1 MAEEKEDEKDVIS
14 LKVGNLLPD
23 QEAIVRFR
31 FLTVLKLEYGAYALK
46 IPQSFFPLCDA
57 DYLYSFVAE
66 IQASSTITYVS
77 VPENAETIRNDAKPN
92 LITIERRGASGNE
105 VVKDLSVFYRTAN
118 MEEPVALVQ
127 KSDKHPDEVAL
138 LLSFVPSFQTA
149 SAGLTPMETV
159 EDEKPES

>member
-14 LKVGNLLPD
+14 LKVGNLMSD

-46 IPQSFFPLCDA
+46 IPQSFFPQCDA

-77 VPENAETIRNDAKPN
+77 VPENAETTRNDAKPN

-127 KSDKHPDEVAL
+127 KSEKHPDEVAL
-138 LLSFVPSFQTA
+138 RLSFVPRFQTA
-149 SAGLTPMETV
+149 SAGRSPMETA
-159 EDEKPES
+159 EDEKPEP